1 VRVFFLA
8 RPPTEMRCRCR
19 PRTWG
24 GGVGC
29 ETVLTGE
36 RDDKTHHGVA
46 GEGEEAN
53 LGFRVRVGSEG
64 LTGAEILGF
73 RVWEG
78 SPELKVVGLRGMSR
92 GGGPAV
98 GAERGMGGG
107 EAGGTAEGEEGEEE
121 ETGGERTE
129 GGGRWAW
136 PTIYSSM
143 RWEQRRPLWA
153 GTSPT
158 STASLQDGPSLPLL
172 SWPEEARAVAR
183 DARCPFRPRAASMR
197 GGPILHPG

>member
-107 EAGGTAEGEEGEEE
+107 EAARRGVPLRERKERKKKQEEKERREVVDGPGPRSIPRCGGSDV
-121 ETGGERTE
+121 
-129 GGGRWAW
+129 GRFGRA
-136 PTIYSSM
+136 PL
-143 RWEQRRPLWA
+143 RPL
-153 GTSPT
+153 
-158 STASLQDGPSLPLL
+158 
-172 SWPEEARAVAR
+172 
-183 DARCPFRPRAASMR
+183 
-197 GGPILHPG
+197 LHPSRMGRRCRSSHGPRKPAP